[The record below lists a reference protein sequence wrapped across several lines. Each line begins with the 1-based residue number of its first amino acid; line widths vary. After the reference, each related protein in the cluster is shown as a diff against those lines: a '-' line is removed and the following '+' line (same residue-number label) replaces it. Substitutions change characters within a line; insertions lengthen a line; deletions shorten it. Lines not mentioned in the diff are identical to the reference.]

1 MKAIQFL
8 GMTAFMAAMLT
19 GCSNDSELA
28 HSNFP
33 DDNII
38 RVTAGVNGAITR
50 AETLGT
56 ELNSDFK
63 FSLTVI
69 NKAPLKEGENSNK
82 YTYGNR
88 IFKKETGT
96 EWSCD
101 KILLW
106 QDAKTPVDVAALAP
120 ASSSDTFYDSYDFWD
135 EKITP
140 MEYSITADQNPQK
153 PENDL
158 LYYYKSNLV
167 PKDAL
172 NSSGKLDIQ
181 FNHAFS
187 MIDINVTLG
196 TEYSQQENPIKEV
209 IVGGSKLKATIDVA
223 NSEGKGVAYASTP
236 GETSTTGENPETDI
250 ITTPGTFTKAT
261 TDEEKSKA
269 AYSCILIPQKIDAN
283 KFKVTL
289 KTSSKTYVWTSP
301 SAITLESGHKYTL
314 ELKMGKDKLTA
325 QKGNISAG
333 SWTEGT
339 ESDSTLGTK

>member
-19 GCSNDSELA
+19 GCSNDSDLA

-38 RVTAGVNGAITR
+38 RVTAGVNGAVTR

-56 ELNSDFK
+56 VLNSN

-69 NKAPLKEGENSNK
+69 NKDPLKENERDNK
-82 YTYGNR
+82 YTYGNM
-88 IFKKETGT
+88 IFEKTGTGT
-96 EWSCD
+96 EWSCRD
-101 KILLW
+101 ILLW
-106 QDAKTPVDVAALAP
+106 QDAETKVDVAALAP
-120 ASSSDTFYDSYDFWD
+120 AIDNTTFRKSYDSWN
-135 EKITP
+135 EKITT
-140 MEYSITADQNPQK
+140 MEYSITADQTTQSVA
-153 PENDL
+153 NDL
-158 LYYYKSNLV
+158 LYYYKSDLV

-172 NSSGKLDIQ
+172 NSDGKLDIQ

-196 TEYSQQENPIKEV
+196 TEYSQQENPINKV

-223 NSEGKGVAYASTP
+223 NSEGNVAYAST
-236 GETSTTGENPETDI
+236 GTNPETDI

-269 AYSCILIPQKIDAN
+269 TYSCILIPQKIDAN

-289 KTSSKTYVWTSP
+289 KTSSKTYVWTS
-301 SAITLESGHKYTL
+301 SEDITLETGHKYTL
-314 ELKMGKDKLTA
+314 ALTMGKDKLTA
-325 QKGNISAG
+325 QKGNISAV

-339 ESDSTLGTK
+339 DPGSTLGTK

>member
-1 MKAIQFL
+1 
-8 GMTAFMAAMLT
+8 MAAMLT
-19 GCSNDSELA
+19 GCSNDSDLA

-38 RVTAGVNGAITR
+38 RVTAGVNGAVTR

-223 NSEGKGVAYASTP
+223 NSEGKGVAYAST
-236 GETSTTGENPETDI
+236 TGENPETDI
-250 ITTPGTFTKAT
+250 TTTPGEFTKAT
-261 TDEEKSKA
+261 SDEKNSEAKF
-269 AYSCILIPQKIDAN
+269 SCILIPQTIEAN

>member
-19 GCSNDSELA
+19 GCSNDSDLA

-38 RVTAGVNGAITR
+38 RVTAGVNGAVTR

-63 FSLTVI
+63 FSLTVV
-69 NKAPLKEGENSNK
+69 NKDTENEYNYK
-82 YTYGNR
+82 YTHENK
-88 IFKKETGT
+88 IFQKIGT
-96 EWSCD
+96 EWICNT
-101 KILLW
+101 ILLW
-106 QDAKTPVDVAALAP
+106 QDAETPVDVAALAP
-120 ASSSDTFYDSYDFWD
+120 VIDKDWIFLGILGNQNQFRTL
-135 EKITP
+135 
-140 MEYSITADQNPQK
+140 EYEITADQKTQR

-167 PKDAL
+167 PGTELKD
-172 NSSGKLDIQ
+172 GKLDIQ

-187 MIDINVTLG
+187 MIDIIVTLG
-196 TEYSQQENPIKEV
+196 TEYSNKDNPINEV
-209 IVGGSKLKATIDVA
+209 IVGGSKLKATIDVT
-223 NSEGKGVAYASTP
+223 NSEGVAYPSTM
-236 GETSTTGENPETDI
+236 GENPETDI
-250 ITTPGTFTKAT
+250 TTIPVKFNKAT
-261 TDEEKSKA
+261 TDQENSTA
-269 AYSCILIPQKIDAN
+269 VSSCILIPQTIEAN

-289 KTSSKTYVWTSP
+289 KTTSKTYVWTSP
-301 SAITLESGHKYTL
+301 SAITLQTGHKYTL

-339 ESDSTLGTK
+339 APDSTLGTK

>member
-38 RVTAGVNGAITR
+38 RVTAGVNGAVTR

-56 ELNSDFK
+56 ELNSDFR
-63 FSLTVI
+63 LTVV
-69 NKAPLKEGENSNK
+69 NEESDK
-82 YTYGNR
+82 YTYGNK
-88 IFKKETGT
+88 IFKKTGT
-96 EWSCD
+96 EWNSD
-101 KILLW
+101 EILVW
-106 QDAKTPVDVAALAP
+106 QDAETPVAVAALAP
-120 ASSSDTFYDSYDFWD
+120 VINSWDFNNIYNNQD
-135 EKITP
+135 KFQIF
-140 MEYSITADQNPQK
+140 EYVISENQNPQE
-153 PENDL
+153 PGNDL
-158 LYYYKSNLV
+158 LYYYESNLV
-167 PKDAL
+167 PGEAL
-172 NSSGKLDIQ
+172 KGGKLNIQ

-196 TEYSQQENPIKEV
+196 TEYSKDNNNPISEV
-209 IVGGSKLKATIDVA
+209 TVGGSKIRATIDVA
-223 NSEGKGVAYASTP
+223 NSDGKGVAYASTM
-236 GETSTTGENPETDI
+236 GTNPETDI

-261 TDEEKSKA
+261 TDKEKSKA
-269 AYSCILIPQKIDAN
+269 AYSCILIPQTIDAN

-301 SAITLESGHKYTL
+301 DAITLEIGHRYTL
-314 ELKMGKDKLTA
+314 DLTMGKDVVTA

-339 ESDSTLGTK
+339 GSGSTLGTK

>member
-19 GCSNDSELA
+19 GCSNDSDLT

-38 RVTAGVNGAITR
+38 RVTAGVNGAVTR
-50 AETLGT
+50 AETVGT

-63 FSLTVI
+63 FSLTVV
-69 NKAPLKEGENSNK
+69 NKDTENEYNYK
-82 YTYGNR
+82 YTHENK
-88 IFKKETGT
+88 IFQKIGT
-96 EWSCD
+96 EWICNT
-101 KILLW
+101 ILLW
-106 QDAKTPVDVAALAP
+106 QDAETPVDVAALAP
-120 ASSSDTFYDSYDFWD
+120 VIDKDWIFLGILNYKNQFRTL
-135 EKITP
+135 
-140 MEYSITADQNPQK
+140 EYEITADQKTQK

-223 NSEGKGVAYASTP
+223 NSEGNVAYAST
-236 GETSTTGENPETDI
+236 EGENPETDI

-261 TDEEKSKA
+261 ADQPNSTAEF
-269 AYSCILIPQKIDAN
+269 SCILIPQKIEAN

-289 KTSSKTYVWTSP
+289 MTSSKTYIWTSP
-301 SAITLESGHKYTL
+301 EDITLETGRRYTL
-314 ELKMGKDKLTA
+314 KLKMGKDVVTA
-325 QKGNISAG
+325 QNGNISAG

-339 ESDSTLGTK
+339 DSGGTLGTK

>member
-19 GCSNDSELA
+19 GCSNDSDLT

-33 DDNII
+33 ADNII
-38 RVTAGVNGAITR
+38 RVTAGVNGAVTR

-63 FSLTVI
+63 FSLTVV
-69 NKAPLKEGENSNK
+69 NKDTENEYNYK
-82 YTYGNR
+82 YTHENK
-88 IFKKETGT
+88 IFQKIGT
-96 EWSCD
+96 EWICNT
-101 KILLW
+101 ILLW
-106 QDAKTPVDVAALAP
+106 QDAETPVDVAALAP
-120 ASSSDTFYDSYDFWD
+120 VIDKDWIFLGILGNQNQFRTL
-135 EKITP
+135 
-140 MEYSITADQNPQK
+140 EYEITADQKTQK

-167 PKDAL
+167 PGTELKD
-172 NSSGKLDIQ
+172 GKLDIQ

-187 MIDINVTLG
+187 MIDIIVTLG
-196 TEYSQQENPIKEV
+196 TEYSNKDNPINKV
-209 IVGGSKLKATIDVA
+209 IVGGSKLKATVDVT
-223 NSEGKGVAYASTP
+223 NRNGYGVAYAST
-236 GETSTTGENPETDI
+236 EGENPETDI
-250 ITTPGTFTKAT
+250 ITTPGEFTMAT
-261 TDEEKSKA
+261 TNEKKSKA
-269 AYSCILIPQKIDAN
+269 VFSCILIPQTIEAN

-301 SAITLESGHKYTL
+301 SAITLETGHRYTL

-339 ESDSTLGTK
+339 APDSTLGTK

>member
-38 RVTAGVNGAITR
+38 RVTAGVNGAVTR

-56 ELNSDFK
+56 ELNSN

-69 NKAPLKEGENSNK
+69 NKAPLKEGEHSNK

-88 IFKKETGT
+88 FFKKTGT
-96 EWSCD
+96 EWICST
-101 KILLW
+101 ILLW
-106 QDAKTPVDVAALAP
+106 QDAETKVDVAALAP
-120 ASSSDTFYDSYDFWD
+120 AIDNTTFRDSYNFWD
-135 EKITP
+135 EKITT
-140 MEYSITADQNPQK
+140 MEYSITADQKTQS
-153 PENDL
+153 EANDL
-158 LYYYKSNLV
+158 LYYYQSDLV

-172 NSSGKLDIQ
+172 NSDGKLDIQ

-187 MIDINVTLG
+187 MIDIIVTLG

-209 IVGGSKLKATIDVA
+209 IVGGSKLTATIDVA
-223 NSEGKGVAYASTP
+223 NSEGKGVAYAST
-236 GETSTTGENPETDI
+236 EGENPETDI

-261 TDEEKSKA
+261 TDEENSEA
-269 AYSCILIPQKIDAN
+269 AYSCILIPQTIDAN

-301 SAITLESGHKYTL
+301 NAITLETGHRYTL

-333 SWTEGT
+333 SWTKGT
-339 ESDSTLGTK
+339 GSGSTLGTK

>member
-19 GCSNDSELA
+19 GCSNDSDLA

-38 RVTAGVNGAITR
+38 RVTAGVNGAVTR

-196 TEYSQQENPIKEV
+196 TEYSNKENPINEV

-223 NSEGKGVAYASTP
+223 NSEGYGVAYPSES
-236 GETSTTGENPETDI
+236 GNNPETDI
-250 ITTPGTFTKAT
+250 ITTPGTFTMAT
-261 TDEEKSKA
+261 SDEKNSEAKF
-269 AYSCILIPQKIDAN
+269 SCILIPQTIDAN

-289 KTSSKTYVWTSP
+289 KTSSKTYVWTS
-301 SAITLESGHKYTL
+301 SEDITLETGHKYTL
-314 ELKMGKDKLTA
+314 ALTMGRDKLTA

-333 SWTEGT
+333 SWTEET
-339 ESDSTLGTK
+339 ESGSTLGTK

>member
-8 GMTAFMAAMLT
+8 SMTAFMAAMLT

-38 RVTAGVNGAITR
+38 RVTAGVNGAVTR

-56 ELNSDFK
+56 ELNNK
-63 FSLTVI
+63 FSLTVV
-69 NKAPLKEGENSNK
+69 NKDTENEYNYK
-82 YTYGNR
+82 YTHENK
-88 IFKKETGT
+88 IFQKIGLGT
-96 EWSCD
+96 EWICD
-101 KILLW
+101 DILLW
-106 QDAKTPVDVAALAP
+106 QDAETKVDVAALAP
-120 ASSSDTFYDSYDFWD
+120 VIDKDWIFLGILNNKNQFQTL
-135 EKITP
+135 P
-140 MEYSITADQNPQK
+140 YSITADQKTQK
-153 PENDL
+153 TENDL
-158 LYYYKSNLV
+158 LYYYKSDLV

-172 NSSGKLDIQ
+172 NSDGKLDIQ

-209 IVGGSKLKATIDVA
+209 IVGGSKLWATIDVA
-223 NSEGKGVAYASTP
+223 NSEGNIAYASTE
-236 GETSTTGENPETDI
+236 GDNPEADI

-261 TDEEKSKA
+261 TDQKNSTAEF
-269 AYSCILIPQKIDAN
+269 SCILIPQKIEAN

-289 KTSSKTYVWTSP
+289 MTSSKTYIWTSP
-301 SAITLESGHKYTL
+301 EDITLKTGRRYTL
-314 ELKMGKDKLTA
+314 KLKMGKDKLTA

-339 ESDSTLGTK
+339 GPDSTLGTK

>member
-19 GCSNDSELA
+19 GCSNDSDLT

-38 RVTAGVNGAITR
+38 RVTAGVNGAVTR
-50 AETLGT
+50 AETVGT

-63 FSLTVI
+63 FSLTVV
-69 NKAPLKEGENSNK
+69 NKDTENEYNYK
-82 YTYGNR
+82 YTHENK
-88 IFKKETGT
+88 IFQKIGT
-96 EWSCD
+96 EWICNT
-101 KILLW
+101 ILLW
-106 QDAKTPVDVAALAP
+106 QDAETPVDVAALAP
-120 ASSSDTFYDSYDFWD
+120 VIDKDWIFLGILGNQNQFRTL
-135 EKITP
+135 
-140 MEYSITADQNPQK
+140 EYEITADQKTQK

-167 PKDAL
+167 PGTELKD
-172 NSSGKLDIQ
+172 GKLDIQ

-187 MIDINVTLG
+187 MIDIIVTLG

-223 NSEGKGVAYASTP
+223 NSEGNVAYAST
-236 GETSTTGENPETDI
+236 EGENPETDI

-269 AYSCILIPQKIDAN
+269 AYSCILIPQTIDAN

-289 KTSSKTYVWTSP
+289 KTSSKTYVWTS
-301 SAITLESGHKYTL
+301 SEDITLETGHRYTL
-314 ELKMGKDKLTA
+314 ALTMGRDKLTA
-325 QKGNISAG
+325 QKGNISAD
-333 SWTEGT
+333 SWKEGT
-339 ESDSTLGTK
+339 APDSSLGTK

>member
-19 GCSNDSELA
+19 GCSNDSDLA

-33 DDNII
+33 ADNII
-38 RVTAGVNGAITR
+38 RVTAGVNGAVTR

-63 FSLTVI
+63 FSLTVV
-69 NKAPLKEGENSNK
+69 NKDTENEYNYK
-82 YTYGNR
+82 YTHENK
-88 IFKKETGT
+88 IFQKIGT
-96 EWSCD
+96 EWICNT
-101 KILLW
+101 ILLW
-106 QDAKTPVDVAALAP
+106 QDAETPVDVAALAP
-120 ASSSDTFYDSYDFWD
+120 VIDKDWIFLGILGNQNQFRTL
-135 EKITP
+135 
-140 MEYSITADQNPQK
+140 EYEITADQKTQK

-167 PKDAL
+167 PGTELKD
-172 NSSGKLDIQ
+172 GKLDIQ

-187 MIDINVTLG
+187 MIDIIVTLG

-223 NSEGKGVAYASTP
+223 NSEGNVAYAST
-236 GETSTTGENPETDI
+236 EDNPEAD
-250 ITTPGTFTKAT
+250 ITTIPVTFNKAT
-261 TDEEKSKA
+261 TDQENSKA
-269 AYSCILIPQKIDAN
+269 VSSCILIPQTIEAN

-301 SAITLESGHKYTL
+301 NAITLETGHRYTL
-314 ELKMGKDKLTA
+314 ALTMGKDKLTA
-325 QKGNISAG
+325 QKGNISADF
-333 SWTEGT
+333 WKEGT
-339 ESDSTLGTK
+339 APDSSLGTK

>member
-38 RVTAGVNGAITR
+38 RVTAGVNGAVTR
-50 AETLGT
+50 ADPMGT
-56 ELNSDFK
+56 ELTSD

-88 IFKKETGT
+88 IFKKTGT
-96 EWSCD
+96 EWICSD
-101 KILLW
+101 ILLW
-106 QDAKTPVDVAALAP
+106 QDAETKVDVAALAP
-120 ASSSDTFYDSYDFWD
+120 AIDNTTFRDSYDFWN
-135 EKITP
+135 EKITT
-140 MEYSITADQNPQK
+140 MEYSITADQKTQSVA
-153 PENDL
+153 NDL
-158 LYYYKSNLV
+158 LYYYKSDLV
-167 PKDAL
+167 PGTELKD
-172 NSSGKLDIQ
+172 GKLNIQ

-187 MIDINVTLG
+187 MIDIIVTLG
-196 TEYSQQENPIKEV
+196 TEYSNKDNPISEV
-209 IVGGSKLKATIDVA
+209 IVGGSKLKATVDVT
-223 NSEGKGVAYASTP
+223 NSNGVAYASTK
-236 GETSTTGENPETDI
+236 GENPETDI
-250 ITTPGTFTKAT
+250 ITTPGEFTMAT
-261 TDEEKSKA
+261 TDHSTAKF
-269 AYSCILIPQKIDAN
+269 SCILIPQKIEAN

-301 SAITLESGHKYTL
+301 DAITLETGHRYTL
-314 ELKMGKDKLTA
+314 NLTMGKDVVTA

-339 ESDSTLGTK
+339 GSGSTLGTK

>member
-19 GCSNDSELA
+19 GCSNDSELT

-38 RVTAGVNGAITR
+38 RVTAGVNGAVTR
-50 AETLGT
+50 TETLGT
-56 ELNSDFK
+56 ELNSDF
-63 FSLTVI
+63 SLTVI
-69 NKAPLKEGENSNK
+69 NKAPLNEGEHSNK

-88 IFKKETGT
+88 IFKKTGT
-96 EWSCD
+96 EWICSD
-101 KILLW
+101 ILLW
-106 QDAKTPVDVAALAP
+106 QDAETKVDVAALAP
-120 ASSSDTFYDSYDFWD
+120 AIDNTTFRDSYDFWN
-135 EKITP
+135 EKITT
-140 MEYSITADQNPQK
+140 MEYSITADQKTQSVA
-153 PENDL
+153 NDL
-158 LYYYKSNLV
+158 LYYYKSDLV
-167 PKDAL
+167 PKEAL
-172 NSSGKLDIQ
+172 NASGKLDIQ

-196 TEYSQQENPIKEV
+196 TEYSKKDNPINEV

-223 NSEGKGVAYASTP
+223 NSEDNGVAYASTK
-236 GETSTTGENPETDI
+236 GENPEANI

-261 TDEEKSKA
+261 TDEENSKA
-269 AYSCILIPQKIDAN
+269 AYSCILIPQTIEAN

-301 SAITLESGHKYTL
+301 NAITLETGHRYTL

-339 ESDSTLGTK
+339 DSGGTLGTK

>member
-33 DDNII
+33 ADNII
-38 RVTAGVNGAITR
+38 RVTAGVNGAVTR

-63 FSLTVI
+63 FSLTVV
-69 NKAPLKEGENSNK
+69 NEGSNK
-82 YTYGNR
+82 YTYGNM
-88 IFKKETGT
+88 IFKKKTGT
-96 EWSCD
+96 AEWFCD
-101 KILLW
+101 EILLW
-106 QDAKTPVDVAALAP
+106 QDAKTNVDVAALAP
-120 ASSSDTFYDSYDFWD
+120 AIDFWTFRDSYDFGNK
-135 EKITP
+135 KITT
-140 MEYSITADQNPQK
+140 MEYSITADQTTQIPK
-153 PENDL
+153 NDL
-158 LYYYKSNLV
+158 LYYYKSDLV
-167 PKDAL
+167 PGTELKD
-172 NSSGKLDIQ
+172 GKLDIQ

-196 TEYSQQENPIKEV
+196 TEYSKKDNPISEV
-209 IVGGSKLKATIDVA
+209 IVGGSKLLATIDVT
-223 NSEGKGVAYASTP
+223 NSESKGVAYAST
-236 GETSTTGENPETDI
+236 EEANPEADI
-250 ITTPGTFTKAT
+250 ITTPGTFTMAT
-261 TDEEKSKA
+261 TDEENSKA
-269 AYSCILIPQKIDAN
+269 AYSCILIPQTIEAN

-301 SAITLESGHKYTL
+301 DAITLKTGHRYTL
-314 ELKMGKDKLTA
+314 DLRMGKDVVTA

-339 ESDSTLGTK
+339 GSGSSLETK

>member
-19 GCSNDSELA
+19 GCSNDSDLA

-38 RVTAGVNGAITR
+38 RVTAGVNGAVTR
-50 AETLGT
+50 TETLGT
-56 ELNSDFK
+56 ELNSDFR
-63 FSLTVI
+63 LTVV
-69 NKAPLKEGENSNK
+69 NEGSDK
-82 YTYGNR
+82 YTYGNK
-88 IFKKETGT
+88 IFKKTGT
-96 EWSCD
+96 EWSSD
-101 KILLW
+101 EILVW
-106 QDAKTPVDVAALAP
+106 QDAETPVAVAALAP
-120 ASSSDTFYDSYDFWD
+120 VINSWDFNNIYNNQD
-135 EKITP
+135 KFQIF
-140 MEYSITADQNPQK
+140 EYVISENQNPQK
-153 PENDL
+153 PANDL

-167 PKDAL
+167 PKEAL

-196 TEYSQQENPIKEV
+196 TEYSKKDNPISEV
-209 IVGGSKLKATIDVA
+209 IVGGSKIRATLDIT
-223 NSEGKGVAYASTP
+223 NREGKGVAYASTM
-236 GETSTTGENPETDI
+236 GTNPETDI
-250 ITTPGTFTKAT
+250 ITTPGTFTKAE
-261 TDEEKSKA
+261 TDKDNSKA
-269 AYSCILIPQKIDAN
+269 AYSCILIPQTIEAN

-301 SAITLESGHKYTL
+301 DAITLEIGHRYTL
-314 ELKMGKDKLTA
+314 DLKMGKDKLTA

-339 ESDSTLGTK
+339 GSGSTLGTK

>member
-19 GCSNDSELA
+19 GCSNDSDLA

-33 DDNII
+33 ADNII
-38 RVTAGVNGAITR
+38 RVTAGVNGAVTR
-50 AETLGT
+50 ADQLGT
-56 ELNSDFK
+56 ELNSN

-69 NKAPLKEGENSNK
+69 NKAPLNEGERYSI
-82 YTYGNR
+82 YSYGNK
-88 IFKKETGT
+88 FFQKKGS
-96 EWSCD
+96 EWICND
-101 KILLW
+101 ILLW
-106 QDAKTPVDVAALAP
+106 QDADTKVDVAALAP
-120 ASSSDTFYDSYDFWD
+120 AIDDMTFNGIYHYK
-135 EKITP
+135 EKIKIL
-140 MEYSITADQNPQK
+140 EYSISDNQETPK

-158 LYYYKSNLV
+158 LYYYKSDLV
-167 PKDAL
+167 PRTELKD
-172 NSSGKLDIQ
+172 GKLNIQ

-196 TEYSQQENPIKEV
+196 TEYSKKDNPINEV
-209 IVGGSKLKATIDVA
+209 IVGGSKLKATVDVT
-223 NSEGKGVAYASTP
+223 NRNGYGVAYAST
-236 GETSTTGENPETDI
+236 EVTNPETDI

-261 TDEEKSKA
+261 TDEKKSKA
-269 AYSCILIPQKIDAN
+269 AYSCILIPQTIEAN

-301 SAITLESGHKYTL
+301 SAITLETGHKYTL
-314 ELKMGKDKLTA
+314 DLTMGKDVVTA

-339 ESDSTLGTK
+339 APGSTLGTK

>member
-38 RVTAGVNGAITR
+38 RVTAGVNGAVTR
-50 AETLGT
+50 ALGT
-56 ELNSDFK
+56 ELNNK

-69 NKAPLKEGENSNK
+69 NKAPLKEGEHSNK

-88 IFKKETGT
+88 IFKKTDS
-96 EWSCD
+96 EWICST
-101 KILLW
+101 ILLW
-106 QDAKTPVDVAALAP
+106 QDAETKVDVAALAP
-120 ASSSDTFYDSYDFWD
+120 AIDNTTFRDSYDFWD
-135 EKITP
+135 EKITT
-140 MEYSITADQNPQK
+140 MEYSITADQKTQS
-153 PENDL
+153 EANDL
-158 LYYYKSNLV
+158 LYYYKSNMDPGKEL
-167 PKDAL
+167 KD
-172 NSSGKLDIQ
+172 GKLNIQ

-187 MIDINVTLG
+187 MIGINVTLG
-196 TEYSQQENPIKEV
+196 TEYSNKDNPISEV

-223 NSEGKGVAYASTP
+223 NSDGKGVAYA
-236 GETSTTGENPETDI
+236 STTGENPETDI
-250 ITTPGTFTKAT
+250 TTTPGEFTKAT
-261 TDEEKSKA
+261 NNEEKSKA
-269 AYSCILIPQKIDAN
+269 VFSCILIPQTIEAN

-301 SAITLESGHKYTL
+301 DAITLKTGHRYTL
-314 ELKMGKDKLTA
+314 DLTMGKDVVTA

-339 ESDSTLGTK
+339 ESGSTLGTK

>member
-19 GCSNDSELA
+19 GCSNDSDLA

-38 RVTAGVNGAITR
+38 RVTAGVNGAVTR

-63 FSLTVI
+63 FSLTVV
-69 NKAPLKEGENSNK
+69 NKDTENEYNYK
-82 YTYGNR
+82 YTHENK
-88 IFKKETGT
+88 IFQKIGT
-96 EWSCD
+96 EWICNT
-101 KILLW
+101 ILLW
-106 QDAKTPVDVAALAP
+106 QDAETPVDVAALAP
-120 ASSSDTFYDSYDFWD
+120 VIDKDWIFLGILGNQNQFRTL
-135 EKITP
+135 
-140 MEYSITADQNPQK
+140 EYEITADQKTQK

-167 PKDAL
+167 PGTELKD
-172 NSSGKLDIQ
+172 GKLDIQ

-187 MIDINVTLG
+187 MIDIIVTLG
-196 TEYSQQENPIKEV
+196 TEYSNKDNPINEV
-209 IVGGSKLKATIDVA
+209 IVGGSKLKATIDVT
-223 NSEGKGVAYASTP
+223 NSEGVAYPSTM
-236 GETSTTGENPETDI
+236 GENPETDI
-250 ITTPGTFTKAT
+250 TTIPVKFNKAT
-261 TDEEKSKA
+261 TDQENSTA
-269 AYSCILIPQKIDAN
+269 VSSCILIPQTIEAN

-289 KTSSKTYVWTSP
+289 KTTSKTYVWTSP
-301 SAITLESGHKYTL
+301 SAITLQTGHKYTL

-339 ESDSTLGTK
+339 APDSTLGTK

>member
-38 RVTAGVNGAITR
+38 RVTAGVNGAVTR

-56 ELNSDFK
+56 ELNSN

-69 NKAPLKEGENSNK
+69 NKAPLKEGEHSNK

-88 IFKKETGT
+88 IFKKTDSKWICST
-96 EWSCD
+96 
-101 KILLW
+101 ILLW
-106 QDAKTPVDVAALAP
+106 QDAETKVDVAALAP
-120 ASSSDTFYDSYDFWD
+120 AIDDITFRDSYDFWN
-135 EKITP
+135 EKITT
-140 MEYSITADQNPQK
+140 MEYSITADQKTQS
-153 PENDL
+153 EANDL

-167 PKDAL
+167 PKNEL
-172 NSSGKLDIQ
+172 NTDGKLDIQ

-187 MIDINVTLG
+187 MIDIIVTLG
-196 TEYSQQENPIKEV
+196 TEYSQKDNPISEV

-236 GETSTTGENPETDI
+236 GETSTTGENPEADI

-301 SAITLESGHKYTL
+301 SAITLETGHRYTL
-314 ELKMGKDKLTA
+314 ELKMGKNVVTA

-339 ESDSTLGTK
+339 GSGSSLETK

>member
-38 RVTAGVNGAITR
+38 RVTAGVNGAVTR
-50 AETLGT
+50 AETETMGT
-56 ELNSDFK
+56 EWTGD
-63 FSLTVI
+63 FSLTVV
-69 NKAPLKEGENSNK
+69 NKNEGTNK
-82 YTYGNR
+82 YTYINK
-88 IFKKETGT
+88 IFQKTIAGT

-101 KILLW
+101 DILLW
-106 QDAKTPVDVAALAP
+106 QNAETPVAVAALAP
-120 ASSSDTFYDSYDFWD
+120 VTNDRIFSRILNDQNQFQTM
-135 EKITP
+135 K
-140 MEYSITADQNPQK
+140 YSIFENQNPQN

-158 LYYYKSNLV
+158 LYYYKSDLV

-172 NSSGKLDIQ
+172 NSDGKLNIQ

-187 MIDINVTLG
+187 MIDIIVTLG
-196 TEYSQQENPIKEV
+196 TEYSNKENPINKV

-223 NSEGKGVAYASTP
+223 NSEDYGVAYPSES
-236 GETSTTGENPETDI
+236 GNNPETDI
-250 ITTPGTFTKAT
+250 ITTPGEFTMAT
-261 TDEEKSKA
+261 TDHSTAKF
-269 AYSCILIPQKIDAN
+269 SCILIPQTIDAN

-301 SAITLESGHKYTL
+301 SAITLKTGHKYTL
-314 ELKMGKDKLTA
+314 ALTMGRDKLTA

-333 SWTEGT
+333 FWTEGT
-339 ESDSTLGTK
+339 GSGSTLGTK

>member
-19 GCSNDSELA
+19 GCSNDSDLA

-38 RVTAGVNGAITR
+38 RVTAGVNGAVTR

-56 ELNSDFK
+56 ELNSNFK

-223 NSEGKGVAYASTP
+223 NSEGNVAYAST
-236 GETSTTGENPETDI
+236 GTNPETDI
-250 ITTPGTFTKAT
+250 TTTPGTFTKAT

-269 AYSCILIPQKIDAN
+269 EYSCILIPQTIEAN

-301 SAITLESGHKYTL
+301 SAITLETGHKYTL
-314 ELKMGKDKLTA
+314 ALTMGRDKLTA

-339 ESDSTLGTK
+339 GSGSSLGTK